1 VIRRLEV
8 VWPDARPFRERGGRP
23 LRLLA
28 TSDEFDPALE
38 ERENRESLGS
48 IDLVVGC
55 GDLSP
60 DRLCFIADAFHAPL
74 VYVRGNHDRG
84 DRWPDLGALPAP
96 SGGLDRRS
104 LQGLPLL
111 ALPWPGRAIGAA
123 RRDEPAAWRQ
133 ALRPTA
139 AAIVRRTGP
148 CLVFSHVPPRDLGD
162 TPSDPYHRGFGA
174 YRFVLDRL
182 APPLWLHGH
191 TAMAASADWR
201 VQRGPCTVVNVTGA
215 VLVELV
221 PPPEAGSAA
230 DGATA
235 DR

>member
-1 VIRRLEV
+1 MIRRLEV
-8 VWPDARPFRERGGRP
+8 AWPDARPFRERGGRP

-28 TSDEFDPALE
+28 TSDEFDPAFE
-38 ERENRESLGS
+38 ERENRESLGL

-60 DRLCFIADAFHAPL
+60 DRLSFIADAFHAPL

-84 DRWPDLGALPAP
+84 DRWPDLGTLPVP
-96 SGGLDRRS
+96 SAGLDRRS

-111 ALPWPGRAIGAA
+111 ALPWPGRAMGAA
-123 RRDEPAAWRQ
+123 RRDEAAAWRQ
-133 ALRPTA
+133 ALRPTTA
-139 AAIVRRTGP
+139 ALVRRTGP
-148 CLVFSHVPPRDLGD
+148 CLVFSHVPPRDVGD